1 MTGFITNG
9 MSMVHAPDVLIMISI
24 LNYNFYAEMVPKLS
38 SIHTPT
44 MSAMRGGKWTR
55 STWCFLVI
63 VQGDFFSVLIKEDFW
78 CEHEEF
84 ALFAGSNYLKLLQV
98 RQF

>member
-1 MTGFITNG
+1 
-9 MSMVHAPDVLIMISI
+9 
-24 LNYNFYAEMVPKLS
+24 
-38 SIHTPT
+38 
-44 MSAMRGGKWTR
+44 MSAEIRGSNWMV
-55 STWCFLVI
+55 FFVI
-63 VQGDFFSVLIKEDFW
+63 FQGDFFSVLIKEDFC

>member
-1 MTGFITNG
+1 MTRFITNG

-24 LNYNFYAEMVPKLS
+24 LTYNFYAEMVPKLS

-44 MSAMRGGKWTR
+44 MSAEIRGSIWMV
-55 STWCFLVI
+55 FFVI
-63 VQGDFFSVLIKEDFW
+63 FQGDFFSVLIKEDFC

>member
-44 MSAMRGGKWTR
+44 MSAMRGSNWTR
-55 STWCFLVI
+55 STWCFF
-63 VQGDFFSVLIKEDFW
+63 GDISGRF
-78 CEHEEF
+78 
-84 ALFAGSNYLKLLQV
+84 LFCFN
-98 RQF
+98 

>member
-1 MTGFITNG
+1 MTRFITNG

-44 MSAMRGGKWTR
+44 MSAEIR
-55 STWCFLVI
+55 
-63 VQGDFFSVLIKEDFW
+63 
-78 CEHEEF
+78 
-84 ALFAGSNYLKLLQV
+84 GSNWMVFFL
-98 RQF
+98 

>member
-44 MSAMRGGKWTR
+44 MSAMRGGNWTR
-55 STWCFLVI
+55 STIHMVFFLCYFREI
-63 VQGDFFSVLIKEDFW
+63 SF
-78 CEHEEF
+78 
-84 ALFAGSNYLKLLQV
+84 LF
-98 RQF
+98 